1 MQFFD
6 DSGPTAR
13 LAVWALLV
21 PDDSMSVDVL
31 LGRDSWLRFATHTYT
46 TDSPVSNRPLSG
58 RLKLG
63 HIDTDS
69 GAQAYVDDPTQTGDS
84 GAQAYVDDPTQTGDA
99 FRLYYVGEHVV
110 SLSQEPQQVHVNLV
124 RRN

>member
-1 MQFFD
+1 MFLAGSVRPPVTVDQSVRLSVQFFD

-13 LAVWALLV
+13 FAVWALLV

-31 LGRDSWLRFATHTYT
+31 LGRDSWLLFATHTYT

-63 HIDTDS
+63 HLDTDS
-69 GAQAYVDDPTQTGDS
+69 GAQAYVDDPTQTGE
-84 GAQAYVDDPTQTGDA
+84 A
-99 FRLYYVGEHVV
+99 FRLYYAAEHVV
-110 SLSQEPQQVHVNLV
+110 SLSLRNL
-124 RRN
+124 NKYM